1 MKVPM
6 RVDYGVRA
14 LVHLADNYQKGYVHT
29 GEIAKRQSIPEAYLD
44 QLLTAMGRFGLII
57 SRRGPQGGHILARDP
72 REINLGMVVD
82 GLEGSPAQLDCIDQP
97 DDCTLATICAQ
108 REVWRSVEDAVH
120 SVLEAITIADLTER
134 QKVLEEVV
142 AR

>member
-14 LVHLADNYQKGYVHT
+14 LVHLAENYQKGYVHT
-29 GEIAKRQSIPEAYLD
+29 VEIAQRQSIPEAYLD
-44 QLLTAMGRFGLII
+44 QLLTAMGRFGLIH
-57 SRRGPQGGHILARDP
+57 SRRGPQGGHVLARDP

-82 GLEGSPAQLDCIDQP
+82 GLEGSPAPLDCMDQP
-97 DDCTLATICAQ
+97 DDCTLVTICAQ

-120 SVLEAITIADLTER
+120 GVLESISIADLTDR
-134 QKVLEEVV
+134 QKALEGLV

>member
-14 LVHLADNYQKGYVHT
+14 LVHLAENYQKGYVHT
-29 GEIAKRQSIPEAYLD
+29 VEIAERQSIPEAYLD
-44 QLLTAMGRFGLII
+44 QLLTAMGKFGLIL
-57 SRRGPQGGHILARDP
+57 SRRGPQGGHVLAQAP
-72 REINLGMVVD
+72 HEINLGMVVD
-82 GLEGSPAQLDCIDQP
+82 GLEGSPAPLDCIDQP
-97 DDCTLATICAQ
+97 DDCTLATTCAQ

-120 SVLEAITIADLTER
+120 SVLEGITIADLTDR
-134 QKVLEEVV
+134 QKALEGLV